1 MQLEDALAGALEK
14 ALGGG
19 GHKYGAIRGSSGL
32 NALSNNTKN
41 APEEIAGLSQSLQK
55 EVDALMQMHLRLGE
69 RMNNEVV
76 RALESFLKEQWRAA
90 QDIEAK
96 VRQLAVSMRSHHE
109 QIPKLSARTTVKSAK
124 ISQQAKQRLDEE
136 TQLLIQ
142 LQQRWQKEIV
152 DLVDGFEAIDV
163 SRTEFV
169 RESVFRFEHYRVEF
183 FRAAQGGADAAR
195 EIAKDMHTQARI
207 VDTMRD
213 YMHGSGPAQ
222 SIPVRTAAAPAPMG
236 ASVASLQS
244 ARSFQGS
251 VDSEGDKAKGL
262 RKLGVFLGKG
272 RRVSKELPANASLV
286 SSMYSR
292 SVSSSALPAVT
303 ASGAPPSVLSA
314 VTGHSEAASTGAS
327 SDISGVSG
335 NPAPLRQRSSSSSL
349 ASAQSDQ
356 APRNVG
362 ENVWNQQQQQQESSS
377 SSSGQSMR
385 NGGGDFA
392 EWVFADGSQEAI
404 STTMDASMGSM
415 VYVMNSQLPAIH
427 ESPGIPEEDS
437 DIFAQKDDASRIF
450 GDISDVPFDDV
461 KFNDAFGPEFSAAA
475 TDALFQPNTEAA
487 ASAVDLDSV
496 FSIPSRG
503 KAAETATAGQNPA
516 LDAVFDF
523 AAAFPT
529 SGTDA
534 VAAHKRSASIGAAS
548 KHTQEEDGKGSEE
561 PANKASDN
569 EDSEDNEDNEDD
581 NNSIDQSF
589 RVKFSIRERA
599 ICDNPDESKAALSRV
614 TTLLR
619 AAPSTSRGNRR
630 RDVRTMYV
638 PSSLPTTR
646 AAVESKES
654 AAVSKPLLQQ
664 PEASVATTGDVSGVT
679 ANDANNNDDDDDV
692 LLANVAKNS
701 RTTLDAGAKQDAIPV
716 ATATVT
722 YVSATFE
729 EPTMFGGDVAAV
741 GKVITAEPVDD
752 KVKAAE
758 GVEEVP
764 VDSAALALDRNGQ
777 EESAAALETTSVVP
791 LLSSRPAPSQQKH
804 DGFVRRRAPPPPPA
818 VRARSSNRHQ
828 QSQAAL
834 APVDAV
840 VPEITKVDDAAVQL
854 RDDAMAVSLGDAE
867 VEAEAES
874 THTVP
879 AVPLRGRRMGS
890 TAGPLAIAMHVRETL
905 DFDYE
910 QGAEGQSTISHLV
923 TGEISMHIASA
934 INPLELA
941 PLRIGVQRPA
951 HDKAQLVANPGVV
964 VPDASLTAAL
974 MDGREWFRFV
984 RPNLFANVNAAGS
997 DVAVFKYQAQGSGD
1011 QRVLPVDVSRTG
1023 FCAPGLCSLE
1033 LQCAPNAL
1041 GYFAGDTIVSP
1052 AVLLSIDGRISSQES
1067 RPEAVWY
1074 HERNSLLWRLDNV
1087 YVPQVV
1093 GSERVE
1099 SRVLVLE
1106 ARGDG
1111 SPVLGTVALK
1121 FEARAS
1127 RIIDVP
1133 ILIARVSGGISAPVA
1148 VVDGPASRWIKSG
1161 KCIYNFA
1168 NVLSGAVEEGVAGDF
1183 ELGLNDQESSG
1194 SLAKSC
1200 SSSMTSEAWPEN
1212 DDQRN

>member
-14 ALGGG
+14 AIGGG
-19 GHKYGAIRGSSGL
+19 GHKYGSIRGNSGL
-32 NALSNNTKN
+32 SALLNNTKN
-41 APEEIAGLSQSLQK
+41 APEEIAGLAQALQK

-76 RALESFLKEQWRAA
+76 RALESFFKEQWRAA

-124 ISQQAKQRLDEE
+124 VSQQAKQRLDEE

-152 DLVDGFEAIDV
+152 GLVDGFEAIEV
-163 SRTEFV
+163 LRTELV

-183 FRAAQGGADAAR
+183 FRAAQGGADVAR
-195 EIAKDMHTQARI
+195 GIAKDMHTQARI

-213 YMHGSGPAQ
+213 SMHGSGPAQ
-222 SIPVRTAAAPAPMG
+222 SIPVRTAAAPTPMR

-262 RKLGVFLGKG
+262 RKLGLFLGKG
-272 RRVSKELPANASLV
+272 RRVSKELPANASPV

-292 SVSSSALPAVT
+292 SISSSSALPAVT
-303 ASGAPPSVLSA
+303 ASGAPPSILSA
-314 VTGHSEAASTGAS
+314 VTGHSEAVSTGAS
-327 SDISGVSG
+327 SDVSGVSG
-335 NPAPLRQRSSSSSL
+335 NPAPLRQRSSSSNSL

-362 ENVWNQQQQQQESSS
+362 ENVWNIQQQQQQQESSS
-377 SSSGQSMR
+377 SSSMR

-392 EWVFADGSQEAI
+392 EWVFADGSQEAT

-450 GDISDVPFDDV
+450 GDISDVPFDDI
-461 KFNDAFGPEFSAAA
+461 KFNDAFGPEFSTAA

-503 KAAETATAGQNPA
+503 KATETAIAGQNPA

-529 SGTDA
+529 SSTDA

-548 KHTQEEDGKGSEE
+548 KHTREEDGKGSEE
-561 PANKASDN
+561 PASKAS
-569 EDSEDNEDNEDD
+569 DSEDNKDNEDD
-581 NNSIDQSF
+581 NDSIDQSF

-630 RDVRTMYV
+630 RDVRTIYV

-646 AAVESKES
+646 AAVESEES
-654 AAVSKPLLQQ
+654 AAVSTPLLQQ
-664 PEASVATTGDVSGVT
+664 PEASVATTENVSGVA
-679 ANDANNNDDDDDV
+679 ANDANNNNDDDDDV
-692 LLANVAKNS
+692 LLANVAKTS
-701 RTTLDAGAKQDAIPV
+701 RTMLDGAAKQDAIPV

-722 YVSATFE
+722 YVSETFE
-729 EPTMFGGDVAAV
+729 ESTVFGGDVAAV

-752 KVKAAE
+752 KVKAAK

-764 VDSAALALDRNGQ
+764 VDSAALALDCNSQ
-777 EESAAALETTSVVP
+777 EESAAALETAGAVP
-791 LLSSRPAPSQQKH
+791 LLSSRPVQLQQRH
-804 DGFVRRRAPPPPPA
+804 DGLVRRRAPPPPPA
-818 VRARSSNRHQ
+818 VRARSSNRQQ

-834 APVDAV
+834 APVDAM
-840 VPEITKVDDAAVQL
+840 VPEITKGDDAAVQL
-854 RDDAMAVSLGDAE
+854 RDDAMAVPLAGA
-867 VEAEAES
+867 EAEAES

-890 TAGPLAIAMHVRETL
+890 TAGPLAIAMHVHETL
-905 DFDYE
+905 DFDYK

-941 PLRIGVQRPA
+941 PLRIGVQWPA

-964 VPDASLTAAL
+964 VPDTSLTVAL

-984 RPNLFANVNAAGS
+984 RPNLFANVNSAGS

-1023 FCAPGLCSLE
+1023 SCEPGLCSLE

-1052 AVLLSIDGRISSQES
+1052 AVLLSIDGQISSQES

-1074 HERNSLLWRLDNV
+1074 HERNSILWRLDNV

-1093 GSERVE
+1093 GGERVE
-1099 SRVLVLE
+1099 SRVLMLE

-1111 SPVLGTVALK
+1111 SPVPSTVALK

-1127 RIIDVP
+1127 RIVDVP
-1133 ILIARVSGGISAPVA
+1133 IIIARVSGGISAPAA
-1148 VVDGPASRWIKSG
+1148 VVHGPASRCVKSG
-1161 KCIYNFA
+1161 KCIYTFT
-1168 NVLSGAVEEGVAGDF
+1168 NVLSGAVEEDVAGDF
-1183 ELGLNDQESSG
+1183 ELGLNAQESSG

-1200 SSSMTSEAWPEN
+1200 RSSMTSEAWSEN